1 MKRLKTRWASV
12 LGALA
17 LGLLG
22 LPAVSATDFAF
33 SPAIEFADI
42 TRMQLLDI
50 TVAGER
56 LVAVGER
63 GLIMVSD
70 DDGASWQQAKVPISA
85 TLAAVSFPTATLGWA
100 VGHSGIILHSTDG
113 GSNWQLQF
121 DGNAAAKGYAQY
133 ALENM
138 ERLQQAFDLLESTAE
153 VGSVELGDLE
163 YALEDAIF
171 AEEDARAALETGPAD
186 PFLDVLFLDADTGI
200 AVGAYGM
207 IYRTSDRGKTWV
219 LGAAHIENIDRF
231 HYYALAVDN
240 RGRVY
245 LSGEAGLLYFS
256 EDRGST
262 WSRVVEIY
270 DGSLFGLVCEGQY
283 VIAFGLR
290 GNIFRSADQ
299 GLSWVS
305 IDSPNEYSLYGG
317 TTLPDGGIVLLGGGG
332 NVLQSDDS
340 GASFRAYSHP
350 ALSTFSAGGK
360 VAGGRFWAVGMNGL
374 DELDEAKQ

>member
-1 MKRLKTRWASV
+1 M

-171 AEEDARAALETGPAD
+171 AEEDARAA
-186 PFLDVLFLDADTGI
+186 
-200 AVGAYGM
+200 
-207 IYRTSDRGKTWV
+207 
-219 LGAAHIENIDRF
+219 
-231 HYYALAVDN
+231 
-240 RGRVY
+240 
-245 LSGEAGLLYFS
+245 
-256 EDRGST
+256 
-262 WSRVVEIY
+262 
-270 DGSLFGLVCEGQY
+270 
-283 VIAFGLR
+283 
-290 GNIFRSADQ
+290 
-299 GLSWVS
+299 
-305 IDSPNEYSLYGG
+305 
-317 TTLPDGGIVLLGGGG
+317 
-332 NVLQSDDS
+332 
-340 GASFRAYSHP
+340 
-350 ALSTFSAGGK
+350 
-360 VAGGRFWAVGMNGL
+360 
-374 DELDEAKQ
+374 